1 MIYAVSIYN
10 KDGKLKKT
18 VSAKALFK
26 RHWKQFHKREKSP
39 KKFVMDRIRSEQQ
52 ELLRKYQRINNIS
65 DELYCEEDKDG

>member
-10 KDGKLKKT
+10 KDGKLTKT

-26 RHWKQFHKREKSP
+26 RHWKQFYKREKSP

-65 DELYCEEDKDG
+65 DELYCGEDNDG